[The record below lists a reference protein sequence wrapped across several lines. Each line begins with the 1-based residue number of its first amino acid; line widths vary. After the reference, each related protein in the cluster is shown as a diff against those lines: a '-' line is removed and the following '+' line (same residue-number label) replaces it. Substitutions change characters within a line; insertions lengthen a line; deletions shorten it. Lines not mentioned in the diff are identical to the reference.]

1 MIRRGMLVLSCVWVS
16 AAGVQAVELGIR
28 NGDVVVF
35 LGDDATEEYGGAQ
48 RPDRLS
54 YPTLVESFLT
64 VRYPDIRVTYYN
76 DAMSGATAANTLAR
90 LDRDVLPQK
99 PTVAVICLGLRDAG
113 SRAFDSAL
121 LAAHKAAMER
131 LIRSLKNAGCRVY
144 LLSPPALEEP
154 APGQTGQPDYND
166 TLARYAAAQR
176 EIASA
181 ESAQFVDWFGAV
193 SAARSKGP
201 RRHGPASPDV
211 FRPSFRSCALA
222 ASLLLDALHA
232 EPLDV
237 EIEADWK
244 SGAIRSSLGTATLTV
259 APGGARVIR
268 VTNLPLPWPSLVGQ
282 GEVLSNDTD
291 ITRWCRFLL
300 KVKDAPPTGV
310 LMADGDRQVP
320 VLPQQLAEGLNLVP
334 VEPLRSLDAAQE
346 LSNLIRRKNYVRT
359 HAWRDQEL
367 QPIRDPEL
375 VEAQKTLIA
384 AWYKYFA
391 GYDKIIARMPKTFD
405 LRIELSELKLTL
417 PTSMP
422 ETAPSE
428 K

>member
-1 MIRRGMLVLSCVWVS
+1 MIRRAMVVLSCVWVA
-16 AAGVQAVELGIR
+16 AAGVQAAELGIR

-35 LGDDATEEYGGAQ
+35 LGDDATEEYGGPQ

-54 YPTLVESFLT
+54 YPTLVESFLA
-64 VRYPDIRVTYYN
+64 VRYPDVRVTYYN
-76 DAMSGATAANTLAR
+76 DGMSGATAANTLER

-121 LAAHKAAMER
+121 LAAHKAALER

-144 LLSPPALEEP
+144 VRSPPALEER
-154 APGQTGQPDYND
+154 APGLGGQADYND
-166 TLARYAAAQR
+166 TLAKYAAAQR

-181 ESAQFVDWFGAV
+181 ESAQFIDWFAAV
-193 SAARSKGP
+193 SAERSKAA
-201 RRHGPASPDV
+201 RRRGSTSPEA

-222 ASLLLDALHA
+222 AVLLLDALHA
-232 EPLDV
+232 EPLNV

-244 SGAIRSSLGTATLTV
+244 SGAVRSSMGTATLTV
-259 APGGARVIR
+259 APNGARVIR
-268 VTNLPLPWPSLVGQ
+268 VTSLPLPWPGLIGQ
-282 GEVLSNDTD
+282 GEVLDGDTE
-291 ITRWCRFLL
+291 IMRWCRFVL
-300 KVKDAPPTGV
+300 KVKEAPGTGV

-320 VLPQQLAEGLNLVP
+320 VLPQQLEEGLNLVP

-367 QPIRDPEL
+367 QPIKDPEL
-375 VEAQKTLIA
+375 VEAQKTLIE

-391 GYDKIIARMPKTFD
+391 GYDRIIARVPKTFD
-405 LRIELSELKLTL
+405 LRIEMSELKLAL

-422 ETAPSE
+422 ETAPSA